1 MHIGLGLRKVLKKVL
16 KKALKKILLTQNCTQ
31 KSELYLSQLTNIGGD
46 IIPWLV
52 SQPGRSRRS
61 PAPPSGPSE
70 PLGGPSEPLGG
81 RSGPLGGPSGPLGGP
96 SGPLGGPSGPLGW
109 PSGCD
114 KRCRKIVFYSLYTHS
129 LYRLFHVEGG
139 GQ

>member
-52 SQPGRSRRS
+52 SQPGRSRPL
-61 PAPPSGPSE
+61 PAP
-70 PLGGPSEPLGG
+70 
-81 RSGPLGGPSGPLGGP
+81 PSGPLGGP
-96 SGPLGGPSGPLGW
+96 SGPLDGPSGPLDG
-109 PSGCD
+109 PSGPLDAPSGLLDGPLCD
-114 KRCRKIVFYSLYTHS
+114 V
-129 LYRLFHVEGG
+129 
-139 GQ
+139 